1 MKLRT
6 TALVAAVAMAAAG
19 LGAIGGFTAVE
30 AAQPHMTNALGA
42 LQTAKAELQAA
53 LPDKGGHRVNALKD
67 VNAAITETQAG
78 IAVGA
83 GM

>member
-1 MKLRT
+1 MKMRT
-6 TALVAAVAMAAAG
+6 TIVIALGTLGIGIGAGAALAAVN
-19 LGAIGGFTAVE
+19 
-30 AAQPHMTNALGA
+30 QPHMTNALAA

-53 LPDKGGHRVNALKD
+53 RQDKGGHRAKALGD
-67 VNAAITETQAG
+67 VNQAITEVQAG